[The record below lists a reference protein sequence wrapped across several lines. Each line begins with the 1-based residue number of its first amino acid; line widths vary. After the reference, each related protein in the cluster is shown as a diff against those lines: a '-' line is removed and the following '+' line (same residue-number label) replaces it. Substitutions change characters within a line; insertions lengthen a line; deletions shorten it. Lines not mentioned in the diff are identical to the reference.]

1 MMRSL
6 FGKTAVDT
14 GMASSMGDGA
24 PSTSV
29 VGLDAAGRSFW
40 TEADGR
46 GTSWSDK
53 ICSLDVFLLFAIIGW
68 TELSVFEEG
77 PSGSASGAWFSV
89 ASSGSGEGCA
99 ALRATVGISAKGGKR
114 WVVLV
119 SVALASK
126 SMVAGG

>member
-1 MMRSL
+1 MRSL
-6 FGKTAVDT
+6 FGKMATNT
-14 GMASSMGDGA
+14 RMASSMGDGA

-53 ICSLDVFLLFAIIGW
+53 ICSLDVFLIIGW

-89 ASSGSGEGCA
+89 ASSGDGEGCA
-99 ALRATVGISAKGGKR
+99 ALRATVGISVKGDK
-114 WVVLV
+114 
-119 SVALASK
+119 
-126 SMVAGG
+126 